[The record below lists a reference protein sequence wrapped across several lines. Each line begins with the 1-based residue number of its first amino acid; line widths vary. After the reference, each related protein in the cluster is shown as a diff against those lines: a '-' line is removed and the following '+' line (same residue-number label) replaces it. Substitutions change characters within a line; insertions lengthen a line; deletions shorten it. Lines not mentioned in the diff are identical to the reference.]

1 MSVPMND
8 ALSLDTMAKYDAIR
22 DFRAYMREL
31 KDREKGRIPP
41 VTLSP
46 VFEYHQDKW
55 DCAEDDYSEDSF
67 P

>member
-1 MSVPMND
+1 MNET
-8 ALSLDTMAKYDAIR
+8 LSLDLLAKNDAHR

-31 KDREKGRIPP
+31 QDKKHGRIPP

-55 DCAEDDYSEDSF
+55 DCAEDDYSEESF